1 MFVRSFLLLFL
12 SVFCL
17 QVPAVAATTVFDDD
31 FPGSGGMPPG
41 WTLHNVL
48 APAPAVSYGSSLLT
62 LLVPSTI
69 LTAGDLASDVVFAI
83 GTETTVTGK
92 IASMNSTT
100 QAILGVGIGDYST
113 ARVVVGVATT
123 GEFWISTRKS
133 ATNYTY
139 WGPILAGYTGGSIE
153 LTATMNGSGIRVT
166 TNTGYDS
173 GILPWATVSPVS
185 GFQYSDL
192 GSSTKAAIQYGMFDN
207 YDVNLD
213 RITISTGDVP
223 VGTGEFVS
231 NLAQNYDFGAGL
243 GGVWTM
249 ASSFMMAAQGRTL
262 GGVNLSLQANSAG
275 AVGARLFSDS
285 GGLPGSLLED
295 LGSTAVSAGLQDKVL
310 PASGATALQANTRY
324 WLLVDQTGG
333 SSIQWVGTFATTETS
348 AAGETIGDDMYYRP
362 SGGGAWTP
370 QQAGPPNETGRF
382 AVYDASDTDVDG
394 VMNFQDNC
402 PGVGNADQADTDG
415 DGLGNMCDN
424 CRLLANNTGPE
435 AQCDSDG
442 DGFGN
447 RCDGDFN
454 QTGSTNSQD
463 YVLFRQQLGQPSN
476 PPNYSPYDIN
486 CNGAVTSQDYVLFR
500 GLVGNPPGPGAGP

>member
-1 MFVRSFLLLFL
+1 MFVRSIVPFFLC
-12 SVFCL
+12 VFCL
-17 QVPAVAATTVFDDD
+17 QVPTVAATTVFDDD
-31 FPGSGGMPPG
+31 FPGSGGTPPG
-41 WTLHNVL
+41 WTLHNVI

-62 LLVPSTI
+62 ILVPSTT

-92 IASMNSTT
+92 IAGMNSST

-133 ATNYTY
+133 ATNNTY
-139 WGPILAGYTGGSIE
+139 WGPILAGYTGGPIE

-173 GILPWATVSPVS
+173 GVLPWATVSPVS

-243 GGVWTM
+243 GGVWTQ
-249 ASSFMMAAQGRTL
+249 ASSFMMAAQSRTL

-275 AVGARLFSDS
+275 SVGARIFSDS

-295 LGSTAVSAGLQDKVL
+295 LGSTAVPAGLQNKVL
-310 PASGATALQANTRY
+310 PASGATVLQANTRY

-333 SSIQWVGTFATTETS
+333 TSIQWVGTFSTSETS
-348 AAGETIGDDMYYRP
+348 AAGETIGNDMFYRP

-370 QQAGPPNETGRF
+370 QQAGPPNESGRF
-382 AVYDASDTDVDG
+382 AVYDATDTDVDG
-394 VMNFQDNC
+394 VMNFLDNC
-402 PGVGNADQADTDG
+402 PGVANADQADTDG
-415 DGLGNMCDN
+415 DGRGNMCDN

-447 RCDGDFN
+447 RCDGDLN
-454 QTGSTNSQD
+454 NNGATNAFD
-463 YVLFRQQLGQPSN
+463 TPLFRQELGQPSL
-476 PPNYSPYDIN
+476 PPAYNKADFN
-486 CNGAVTSQDYVLFR
+486 CNGSVNAFDTPIFR
-500 GLVGNPPGPGAGP
+500 SLLGAPPGPGAGP